1 MRSRQRHN
9 PEIDMITSPVPR
21 LYLSHGVL
29 NLGHPA
35 PGGRW
40 QCPQTRQVLM
50 TGQVCT
56 PWASAGKGRARAAPP
71 GSRTRAD
78 RAGLWPARGGWVRA
92 EPLRMGGHPAHTAP
106 RTPRPHAALAPG
118 PVHLEL
124 GRRVDVRGGCPS
136 TAGNTGRQGRQPRG
150 EPWPS
155 CLAPGLVCPPCGG
168 RGGGARQAARD
179 TCPSGSS
186 RAARAKGT
194 RGRGCQAPRGHGS
207 RWTTRIRQA
216 ARWPGPARGGSRR
229 RWPAFFGAALLRLGS
244 PSARQRPHPRAPF
257 PPRSSVGVRCVS
269 AFLSFEVTRCDRGS
283 VCRRCVCVGGASSLG
298 VGADCSLPAAGSGC
312 HCPLAGLPA

>member
-155 CLAPGLVCPPCGG
+155 CLAPGLVCPPCRG

-179 TCPSGSS
+179 TVAPQGAAGQPGPRAHAG
-186 RAARAKGT
+186 RAARH
-194 RGRGCQAPRGHGS
+194 RGDMGVAGPRTFGKPPG
-207 RWTTRIRQA
+207 
-216 ARWPGPARGGSRR
+216 GPAL
-229 RWPAFFGAALLRLGS
+229 PAEGLAAAGRL
-244 PSARQRPHPRAPF
+244 
-257 PPRSSVGVRCVS
+257 SS
-269 AFLSFEVTRCDRGS
+269 E
-283 VCRRCVCVGGASSLG
+283 RRC
-298 VGADCSLPAAGSGC
+298 
-312 HCPLAGLPA
+312 